1 MAQPGDEIK
10 RELPRLS
17 KTVRQVE
24 QSVAKNGKSIKNNTN
39 AIENNQQ
46 QINKNT
52 QEVASTK
59 QKVSSLDGEV
69 RDVKRRLSSTEKVVA
84 NVQKATNEVANR
96 VDKAQQTA
104 NQAQSVAAKAVNQK
118 QLQAIQNSVTA
129 LNRNFSVVNRNLNS
143 SFSGIQTK
151 LANNSLLFNNQQQ
164 DLQSQVQQVN
174 QQVSSSFQQIQIL
187 KSDLSQGLKVLQADI
202 LDQKQSTLA
211 LSTTVDKKLKTDL
224 KEQKQREKQVRI
236 EAATKRKEIR
246 ENILEG
252 ARKAATNTAGA
263 LNNTTNSM
271 LGGFNLLDALKG
283 VLGKLLLGLVV
294 TNFDR
299 IYNFLEENISK
310 WKRVAAIF
318 IRKAVRPISRFF
330 NAVIDLGAKLLKWTF
345 NILDGAR
352 KFFGEVIGFGL
363 NLGKRVISSI
373 TNFVSSIWRAGQRL
387 LGINPD
393 TKNRNNGNTT
403 DGKAN
408 SGGSSGAPSGGKG
421 GETGK
426 PKSWFQSTTERIGSG
441 ITKGLKW
448 AGSKAYDAGNAMTGG
463 GLDQIKDFIKK
474 NLKKAAEFVQPIT
487 SAVSTAKGKLIK
499 SAQSGDSKG
508 VTEAIG
514 DIINTVKSKGD
525 SWYKKLD
532 EILGPVGKAV
542 GRLGGAGAGFLSGLG
557 REFRIGFPIDLL
569 INKYLLKQD
578 WTQAIARAAGSTI
591 GSWLAPFPGGGI
603 IGGEA
608 GDYLVSAT
616 GRTMGYNWNTED
628 NLLNLIP
635 GVQEWVD
642 GIVSGMNPSAPNA
655 DGSPNSSTGIT
666 KKISLLPQSGS
677 SSGSGIQ
684 ATGSAPPPQISPNAS
699 IQSIAS
705 VPTNQYLRRPTTSAG
720 KPSGGGTGEANGN
733 SNITHITMPTKSVE
747 APTQVVNNGPS
758 VSKQEANPLPD
769 IDSSNLSMQFY
780 ENYAASQFN
789 LQLV

>member
-24 QSVAKNGKSIKNNTN
+24 QTVAKNSKSIKNNTN

-84 NVQKATNEVANR
+84 NVQKATNEVSNKA
-96 VDKAQQTA
+96 DKAQQTA

-129 LNRNFSVVNRNLNS
+129 LNRNFTAVNRNLSS

-187 KSDLSQGLKVLQADI
+187 KSDLNQGLKVLQADI
-202 LDQKQSTLA
+202 LDQKQNTLA
-211 LSTTVDKKLKTDL
+211 LSATVDKKLKTDL
-224 KEQKQREKQVRI
+224 KEQKNREKQVRI

-252 ARKAATNTAGA
+252 ARKAVTNTAGA

-299 IYNFLEENISK
+299 IYNFLEDNISK

-330 NAVIDLGAKLLKWTF
+330 NAAIDLGAKLLKWTF

-373 TNFVSSIWRAGQRL
+373 TNFVSNIWKAGQRL

-393 TKNRNNGNTT
+393 TKRQNSGNGA
-403 DGKAN
+403 DGKPN
-408 SGGSSGAPSGGKG
+408 SGNSGVPSGGKG

-441 ITKGLKW
+441 ITKGFK
-448 AGSKAYDAGNAMTGG
+448 TG
-463 GLDQIKDFIKK
+463 LEVRHMMQAERHDWWRSRSSQRFYQDKSQ
-474 NLKKAAEFVQPIT
+474 KKAADFVQPIT

-525 SWYKKLD
+525 SWYIK
-532 EILGPVGKAV
+532 
-542 GRLGGAGAGFLSGLG
+542 
-557 REFRIGFPIDLL
+557 
-569 INKYLLKQD
+569 N
-578 WTQAIARAAGSTI
+578 
-591 GSWLAPFPGGGI
+591 
-603 IGGEA
+603 
-608 GDYLVSAT
+608 
-616 GRTMGYNWNTED
+616 
-628 NLLNLIP
+628 
-635 GVQEWVD
+635 
-642 GIVSGMNPSAPNA
+642 
-655 DGSPNSSTGIT
+655 
-666 KKISLLPQSGS
+666 
-677 SSGSGIQ
+677 
-684 ATGSAPPPQISPNAS
+684 
-699 IQSIAS
+699 
-705 VPTNQYLRRPTTSAG
+705 
-720 KPSGGGTGEANGN
+720 
-733 SNITHITMPTKSVE
+733 
-747 APTQVVNNGPS
+747 
-758 VSKQEANPLPD
+758 
-769 IDSSNLSMQFY
+769 
-780 ENYAASQFN
+780 
-789 LQLV
+789 